1 MSAAKPAI
9 EQTGAAGLPGRSVL
23 RARLSKVFFSYGM
36 LWALV
41 ILVIAASIVYPGFF
55 AVQNIKNLLSQSAP
69 VGIVAVGMTFV
80 MIGGGF
86 DLSVG
91 SIFALGAVFYAE
103 RADHFGLW
111 GAAFVVIGVS
121 FLCGA
126 INGFIVTKLKV
137 NPFVATLGTGS
148 AFGGAAFIYSHSA
161 PQTPND
167 LSFGNLGTNALASV
181 PISVW
186 IMAVVFLIGGV
197 ILAKSVYGRSIYAIG
212 GNNEAA
218 RLSGMRVDLL
228 RGSTYVL
235 TAICSGMGGMILAS
249 RLGVGQADLGGS
261 IALDSIAIVVIGGT
275 SLLGGEGAMWRT
287 AVGLL
292 TIATLTNVFD
302 SLAIRTN
309 YQLVVKGC
317 IVVGAVALDLFARSR
332 S

>member
-1 MSAAKPAI
+1 MSAAKPAV
-9 EQTGAAGLPGRSVL
+9 EQTVAPGVAARSVL
-23 RARLSKVFFSYGM
+23 RTRLSKVFFEYGM

-41 ILVIAASIVYPGFF
+41 ILVIAAKIVYPGFF
-55 AVQNIKNLLSQSAP
+55 EVQNIKNLLSQSAP

-111 GAAFVVIGVS
+111 GAALVVIGIS

-126 INGFIVTKLKV
+126 INGFIVTRLKV

-167 LSFGNLGTNALASV
+167 FSFGNLGTNALASV

-218 RLSGMRVDLL
+218 RLSGLRVDLL
-228 RGSTYVL
+228 RASTYVL
-235 TAICSGMGGMILAS
+235 TAICSGIGGMILAS
-249 RLGVGQADLGGS
+249 RLGVGQADMGGS

-302 SLAIRTN
+302 SLAISTN